1 MSEASFEQE
10 NINSKELNFLS
21 EVSIGLTQKSDPN
34 EIIESISEAF
44 KKLINIENLNVYIY
58 DDNTHTLR
66 DYAKSWIV
74 IDEIYEKEYTDKLYS
89 VIKTAKYDDFLIN
102 DNDINI
108 KDFWDINKY
117 ISARRNTII
126 FPLMKGET
134 PYGLIELVINLTISD
149 VLTIDFF
156 KALIISAYQISLKIQ
171 NKVLADK
178 MQANIDFH
186 ESMKNIAKIIETQY
200 DLSYIIP
207 LIGEMI
213 DKFISDHLIYIFL
226 KQNDEYKLVWP
237 LACRDTKILEMVNN
251 VTADSQYT
259 LTEDNKIG
267 LFPLIAAD
275 SSILGCIVAHSHVD
289 KLTQREIDY
298 LDQLTKQ
305 SSITIQRA
313 NMYAEVLQHATLDAL
328 TGLNNR
334 RQFEVRLKQEVA
346 TAKRQNRPLCAIMLD
361 IDFFKKVND
370 NYGHAVGDEV
380 LKNVSEIIK
389 TQVRESDI
397 PSRYGGEEF
406 AILLPFTKLDE
417 AGSVAQR
424 LRAAVEAR
432 HVDLTHVKDAKI
444 SEIQVTISVG
454 VYQFKEG
461 DEAQQLYTKAD
472 KALYYA
478 KEHGRNKVIVNRG

>member
-1 MSEASFEQE
+1 MSEAFNQE
-10 NINSKELNFLS
+10 NVNSKELDFLS
-21 EVSIGLTQKSDPN
+21 QVSIGLTQNSEPED
-34 EIIESISEAF
+34 IMQALADSFRSIV
-44 KKLINIENLNVYIY
+44 KLEDLNIYIY
-58 DDNTHTLR
+58 DENTQKLR
-66 DYAKSWIV
+66 DYTKSWIV
-74 IDEIYEKEYTDKLYS
+74 IDETHDKKYTEKLYKVVNES
-89 VIKTAKYDDFLIN
+89 KYDDFLIN
-102 DNDINI
+102 DNSINI

-117 ISARRNTII
+117 ISTRKNTIL

-149 VLTIDFF
+149 ILTIDFF
-156 KALIISAYQISLKIQ
+156 KALIIAAYQVSLKIQ

-178 MQANIDFH
+178 MQANIDFYDA
-186 ESMKNIAKIIETQY
+186 MKNIAKIIETQY
-200 DLSYIIP
+200 DLNYIIP
-207 LIGEMI
+207 LIGELI

-226 KQNDEYKLVWP
+226 NQKGKFNLVWP
-237 LACRDTKILEMVNN
+237 AACRDTKILEMVNN
-251 VTADSQYT
+251 IGDDTQCILAD
-259 LTEDNKIG
+259 DNKIG
-267 LFPLIAAD
+267 LFPIIAAD
-275 SSILGCIVAHSHVD
+275 SSILGCIVAHSHID

-298 LDQLTKQ
+298 IDQLTKQ

-346 TAKRQNRPLCAIMLD
+346 AAKRQQKPLCAIMLD

-380 LKNVSEIIK
+380 LKNVAEIIK
-389 TQVRESDI
+389 ESLRESDI

-406 AILLPFTKLDE
+406 AILLPYTKLEE

-424 LRAAVEAR
+424 LRSNVEAK
-432 HVDLTHVKDAKI
+432 HVDLTKVKDAKI

-454 VYQFKEG
+454 VYEYKDG
-461 DEAQQLYTKAD
+461 DEPQQLYTKAD

-478 KEHGRNKVIVNRG
+478 KEHGRNKVIINRG